1 LHYRGRAYHC
11 RRPGGGWRGL
21 LEPRAA
27 EIHFFGRSCRVGPWS
42 RNTGRRSRLKAVRQI
57 DAIFA
62 IEREINGMPAEQ
74 RLAVRTTRIAPLV
87 SELESW
93 MRGEWARLFRHAR
106 QSHGL
111 HCSAA

>member
-1 LHYRGRAYHC
+1 
-11 RRPGGGWRGL
+11 
-21 LEPRAA
+21 
-27 EIHFFGRSCRVGPWS
+27 
-42 RNTGRRSRLKAVRQI
+42 VRQI

-93 MRGEWARLFRHAR
+93 MRGEWARLFRDADVAKAMDYTVPR
-106 QSHGL
+106 LNIVRTSPLGNDRIRPAGRSCTPPL
-111 HCSAA
+111 RTLPLY